1 MGNFNFPSIDWAE
14 CVCSGGENSSAFL
27 FLDAIQDSFLT
38 QHVTECTRHRHGQQ
52 SSLLDLVLSSDPN
65 FIDKVTN
72 LSALGSSDHDC
83 LLWKYKCYEECPG
96 CLTDSDGVMLSSG
109 DLIQSLSPVDV
120 YKYLGVL
127 EADNIKHNLMKDMLT
142 KEYKRCVRKLLCT
155 KLYSR
160 NVISA
165 INVCAVSLLRYS
177 GGIIN

>member
-1 MGNFNFPSIDWAE
+1 MQIGANKCNVVSMNR
-14 CVCSGGENSSAFL
+14 GR
-27 FLDAIQDSFLT
+27 LT
-38 QHVTECTRHRHGQQ
+38 H
-52 SSLLDLVLSSDPN
+52 
-65 FIDKVTN
+65 
-72 LSALGSSDHDC
+72 
-83 LLWKYKCYEECPG
+83 
-96 CLTDSDGVMLSSG
+96 SDGVMLSSG

-142 KEYKRCVRKLLCT
+142 KEYKRRVRKLLRT

-177 GGIIN
+177 GGIVNWT